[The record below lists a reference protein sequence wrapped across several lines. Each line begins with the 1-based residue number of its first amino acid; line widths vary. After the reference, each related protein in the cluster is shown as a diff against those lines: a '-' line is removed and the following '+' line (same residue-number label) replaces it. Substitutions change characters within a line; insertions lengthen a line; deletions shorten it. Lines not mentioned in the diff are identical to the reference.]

1 MLNHTYK
8 ILLKY
13 RFKLKKFFV
22 RLERPKVENLTTT
35 QEKVIKIVT
44 DILIDPDTELYT
56 NPLDSKLYL
65 KKIENGKIT
74 VFIIITNQDRGYR
87 INIIGKN
94 FIKNTN
100 IVEKFHYSVD
110 IPLIS
115 GKIIV
120 NKFNKKLKRLVT
132 KMETE
137 IIKENEDNLSDL
149 LYSIK
154 N

>member
-1 MLNHTYK
+1 MLNHINRIVT
-8 ILLKY
+8 KY

-22 RLERPKVENLTTT
+22 KIERPKVDNLTST

-44 DILIDPDTELYT
+44 DILIDPETELYT

-65 KKIENGKIT
+65 KKIENSKIT
-74 VFIIITNQDRGYR
+74 VFIIITNQDRSYR

-100 IVEKFHYSVD
+100 IIEKFHYSVD
-110 IPLIS
+110 IPLIP

-132 KMETE
+132 EMETE
-137 IIKENEDNLSDL
+137 IIKENEGNLSDL